1 MRELKFRQPIYDR
14 KGKFYHFEYWGRLG
28 PQDEYDEKCFKGPAS
43 ASTMVSKPDEQFT
56 GLHDKNGKE
65 IYEGD
70 IVLTQPFLTR
80 PYSDS
85 AKSKQFKAVVKY
97 RLEQKTGCSEWYV
110 CVIDEIGNYRY
121 SSWGHFYDV
130 EIIGNIHENPELL
143 EEKE

>member
-70 IVLTQPFLTR
+70 IITLGEKNKACLVVWDNERGAFCAIINNTAIRMHVDFW
-80 PYSDS
+80 
-85 AKSKQFKAVVKY
+85 KSGK
-97 RLEQKTGCSEWYV
+97 
-110 CVIDEIGNYRY
+110 
-121 SSWGHFYDV
+121 
-130 EIIGNIHENPELL
+130 IIGNIHENPELL
-143 EEKE
+143 AAKE